1 MRREV
6 LFAIVL
12 GVGLGALVAFGLW
25 RANLIFSPNNTN
37 PKPLTEITSSP
48 SSQVVEV
55 SDLIVTSPEDNL
67 VVSDN
72 TLKIPGSATPRAT
85 IVILTPADEEIL
97 EAKNDGSFEAEVEI
111 SGGPNEILVKSYD
124 ENGRESTQ
132 KLNVVYSTELTA
144 SQ

>member
-12 GVGLGALVAFGLW
+12 GVGLGGLVAFGLW
-25 RANLIFSPNNTN
+25 RANLIFAPNNTN

-48 SSQVVEV
+48 SSEAVEV

-67 VVSDN
+67 VVSEAAV
-72 TLKIPGSATPRAT
+72 KISGSATPRAT

-97 EAKNDGSFEAEVEI
+97 EAKNDGSFEAEVGLD
-111 SGGPNEILVKSYD
+111 GGPNEILVKSYD

-132 KLNVVYSTELTA
+132 KLNVVYSTELTDA
-144 SQ
+144 R